1 MTARLTDAR
10 RSGRP
15 VTAAGL
21 DGKGDR
27 TMQASDV
34 MTTDVVTV
42 RPDTR
47 VEQIA
52 GLLLERRIS
61 GVPVVD
67 ADGRLV
73 GIVTEGDLM
82 RRPEIGTERHRG
94 WWLRMFG
101 DERERAAEYARAHGF
116 RAEQVMTRN
125 VVTVTEET
133 PLGEI
138 ARLLEEHRIKRVPV
152 VRDGKVVGIVSRA
165 NLLHSLAASPAPARP
180 ARWMDDRSMRDE
192 VLRVLQ
198 REGLTTHGPLNV
210 TVTNGVAELWGLV
223 ESEEERQAIQV
234 AVENVPGV
242 VSVRDNLGRIRP
254 WLWGS

>member
-1 MTARLTDAR
+1 
-10 RSGRP
+10 
-15 VTAAGL
+15 
-21 DGKGDR
+21 
-27 TMQASDV
+27 
-34 MTTDVVTV
+34 MTTQVVTV

-52 GLLLERRIS
+52 RLLLERRIS

-67 ADGRLV
+67 AAGRLV

-94 WWLRMFG
+94 WWLRLFG
-101 DERERAAEYARAHGF
+101 DERERAAEYARAHGS

-125 VVTVTEET
+125 VITVTEET

-152 VRDGKVVGIVSRA
+152 VRDGKLVGIVSRA
-165 NLLHSLAASPAPARP
+165 NLLQSLAAGPAPTP
-180 ARWMDDRSMRDE
+180 PQRWMDDRSIQDE
-192 VLRVLQ
+192 VARVLD

-210 TVTNGVAELWGLV
+210 TVTNGVVEL
-223 ESEEERQAIQV
+223 
-234 AVENVPGV
+234 
-242 VSVRDNLGRIRP
+242 RD
-254 WLWGS
+254 S

>member
-1 MTARLTDAR
+1 
-10 RSGRP
+10 
-15 VTAAGL
+15 
-21 DGKGDR
+21 
-27 TMQASDV
+27 MQASDV

-47 VEQIA
+47 VEHIA

-101 DERERAAEYARAHGF
+101 DERERAAEYARAHGS

-152 VRDGKVVGIVSRA
+152 IRDGKVVGIVSRA
-165 NLLHSLAASPAPARP
+165 NLLHSLAASPAPAQP

-198 REGLTTHGPLNV
+198 REGLTAHGPLNV

-223 ESEEERQAIQV
+223 ESEEERQAIRV